1 MRNRSIVLVV
11 ALALVCASACD
22 AFKARMLMK
31 EGNEFYRGE
40 RYEEAVGKYQQIVA
54 MEPDDWEA
62 NYLIAVSY
70 LAMYHP
76 GSTHPKDVAAAD
88 QASKALKKLL
98 ELVEQ
103 GKAPNQEAADK
114 IHGFYLS
121 ILTQANRTDEAL
133 AYLEDLHKK
142 KPDDANLMGELAT
155 MYAKN
160 NDFPNALRYYKARAE
175 KMPDNKE
182 AWYTIGVA
190 CWDRSYHGGMLVS
203 AEEREADVE
212 EGLQAMDKA
221 LALDP
226 NYFEA
231 LSFTNLLWREKSKVL
246 TLAGKNTDAGMALLK
261 ADEYRKKAEDIKAA
275 QVQQDQSQQKG
286 T

>member
-1 MRNRSIVLVV
+1 
-11 ALALVCASACD
+11 
-22 AFKARMLMK
+22 
-31 EGNEFYRGE
+31 
-40 RYEEAVGKYQQIVA
+40 
-54 MEPDDWEA
+54 
-62 NYLIAVSY
+62 
-70 LAMYHP
+70 
-76 GSTHPKDVAAAD
+76 
-88 QASKALKKLL
+88 
-98 ELVEQ
+98 
-103 GKAPNQEAADK
+103 
-114 IHGFYLS
+114 
-121 ILTQANRTDEAL
+121 
-133 AYLEDLHKK
+133 
-142 KPDDANLMGELAT
+142 
-155 MYAKN
+155 
-160 NDFPNALRYYKARAE
+160 
-175 KMPDNKE
+175 
-182 AWYTIGVA
+182 
-190 CWDRSYHGGMLVS
+190 MLVS